1 MLQFLKIIFHISI
14 FFLVILSLYPGNLI
28 GFFFY
33 GDLGYEPILIE
44 NQFGNSIN
52 HFLLYFCVA
61 LLGFYLYS
69 KEKYLKKVIYG
80 LFFLSLMLEFLQ
92 FIVPLRAFE
101 LADLIANFFGVLI
114 AYLVIKIYLLFIR
127 K

>member
-1 MLQFLKIIFHISI
+1 M
-14 FFLVILSLYPGNLI
+14 
-28 GFFFY
+28 
-33 GDLGYEPILIE
+33 
-44 NQFGNSIN
+44 
-52 HFLLYFCVA
+52 A

-92 FIVPLRAFE
+92 FIVPVRTFE

-114 AYLVIKIYLLFIR
+114 AYLVIKTYLLFIR